1 MNENVIKTEL
11 TKLRMRELNLSY
23 KGITDE
29 VLRDMRFDGDI
40 TNIDLSFN
48 SIQNFNVRFPD
59 GLQRLSLSGNQIQNL
74 DNVRFPDGLQELYL
88 YGNQIKN
95 LDNVRFPDGLQILY
109 LDNNQIQNLDNVR
122 FPDGLQVLHLSNNQ
136 IKNLDNVRFPDGLQI
151 LYLHNNQI
159 QNLDINMCWVLPSTK
174 IYAENEL
181 INAIRKSTQN
191 MAAIRIQHCYCQH
204 LIRRNRAALTIQI
217 QYVAYSY
224 RIHGVAY
231 QNAMKQHIEIT

>member
-1 MNENVIKTEL
+1 
-11 TKLRMRELNLSY
+11 MRELNLSN
-23 KGITDE
+23 KNIIDE
-29 VLRDMRFDGDI
+29 ALQQMRFDEDI
-40 TNIDLSFN
+40 TYIYLGFN
-48 SIQNFNVRFPD
+48 SIQNLENVRFPD
-59 GLQRLSLSGNQIQNL
+59 GLQK
-74 DNVRFPDGLQELYL
+74 LYL
-88 YGNQIKN
+88 N
-95 LDNVRFPDGLQILY
+95 
-109 LDNNQIQNLDNVR
+109 NNQIQ
-122 FPDGLQVLHLSNNQ
+122 
-136 IKNLDNVRFPDGLQI
+136 NLDNVRFPDGLQI